1 MFTTAFGCI
10 RWCFIFL
17 SSVEK
22 AQHDLDNHRI
32 ENENLRLQLKNKA
45 SVADENV
52 TDIIALEASLSSSR
66 EALAKKDDETK
77 TIISELASELQ
88 NVDAKLEE
96 ANNAIEELRLRVQ
109 VEEEKNY
116 SLQNVNEHLHAKVEE
131 IGTLKSS
138 LEKEL
143 NISKC
148 RLQDVMIQLE
158 ESEKVCTKYI
168 CI

>member
-1 MFTTAFGCI
+1 M
-10 RWCFIFL
+10 
-17 SSVEK
+17 
-22 AQHDLDNHRI
+22 
-32 ENENLRLQLKNKA
+32 
-45 SVADENV
+45 
-52 TDIIALEASLSSSR
+52 TDIIALEASLKSSR

-96 ANNAIEELRLRVQ
+96 ANNAIEELRLRLQ

-116 SLQNVNEHLHAKVEE
+116 SLQNANEHLHAKVEE